1 MYKNYEDKLNTILSN
16 AKGEK
21 VEKVDLAIQ
30 DYDKFETRLKNLNKN
45 LKSDADEVISS
56 FEKIRIKRTI
66 IRKISL
72 ELGKIISEAE
82 KQRDK
87 DVKAAKQLGVDAN
100 IFIKKLR
107 ELYNLQNN
115 GNEIINR
122 MNRFTK

>member
-1 MYKNYEDKLNTILSN
+1 
-16 AKGEK
+16 
-21 VEKVDLAIQ
+21 
-30 DYDKFETRLKNLNKN
+30 
-45 LKSDADEVISS
+45 ISS